1 MTPAKI
7 PIARVRVGARNRPL
21 DGAKVA
27 ELAESIAQARRNL
40 TDEQRTLV
48 LGRLYNQM
56 KLAQGRPPENEK
68 VEKFTTF
75 SGSASTSRYVASLH
89 RVNEKTV
96 RNAIK
101 GGDQR

>member
-1 MTPAKI
+1 MTPAKT
-7 PIARVRVGARNRPL
+7 PIVRVRVGARKRPL
-21 DGAKVA
+21 DSAKVA

-48 LGRLYNQM
+48 LGRYYNTL
-56 KLAQGRPPENEK
+56 KLAPYRPSTEK
-68 VEKFTTF
+68 EVKFTSF
-75 SGSASTSRYVASLH
+75 SGHNATSRYVGDMFGVS
-89 RVNEKTV
+89 EKTV